1 MANQESK
8 TGSPVSFKYGSAEK
22 YEALKNNNQVDS
34 NSIYFIH
41 DSNGNKRIYVGTD
54 CYNIG
59 IVEDLE
65 TGTISSDVVP
75 STEAVVTQ
83 LNKKASQ
90 CNIIVNTATTITA
103 PITLVN
109 NTEYRYFNLT
119 DIDEIT
125 VNIDYDASQ
134 PTKMFYSTLTLYS
147 TLSGV
152 AVGDFVTVPNGASPI
167 RFLNPEVELNNTVE
181 LMFFSNGRDICCIAG
196 TYEYTVPQQEVGE

>member
-41 DSNGNKRIYVGTD
+41 DGNGNNRIYVGTD

-65 TGTISSDVVP
+65 TGTISSNVVP
-75 STEAVVTQ
+75 STEAVVMQ
-83 LNKKASQ
+83 LNKKATQ
-90 CNIIVNTATTITA
+90 CNIVVSTATTITA
-103 PITLVN
+103 PITLTN

-125 VNIDYDASQ
+125 VNIDFDASQ
-134 PTKMFYSTLTLYS
+134 PTRMFYSTLTLYS
-147 TLSGV
+147 VLSGV
-152 AVGDFVTVPNGASPI
+152 AVSDFVTVPDGASPI
-167 RFLNPEVELNNTVE
+167 RFLNPEVILSDTVE

-196 TYEYTVPQQEVGE
+196 TYEYNTPQEVGE